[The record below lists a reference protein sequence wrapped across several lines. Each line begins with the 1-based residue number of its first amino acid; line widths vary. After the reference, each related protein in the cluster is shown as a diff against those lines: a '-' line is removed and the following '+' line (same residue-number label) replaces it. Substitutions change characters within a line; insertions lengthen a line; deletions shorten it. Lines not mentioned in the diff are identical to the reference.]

1 MARIRH
7 GRRGFAAAM
16 VAVALVSGCST
27 AVSAPSITAP
37 PPTTQSTT
45 AAARIKP
52 VSVEI
57 PKIGAKSSL
66 VPVGLTTDGALD
78 VPPTSQPLQA
88 AWYGLGPMPGEVG
101 PSVVLGHV
109 DGDGKPGIF
118 HQLTKLT
125 PGDEVLI
132 AREDGSTLTFVVRRL
147 QQVRKDAFPTEEVYG
162 DTAGPEL
169 RLITCGGS
177 FDRATGNYRDNVIAY
192 AGPKSG

>member
-1 MARIRH
+1 
-7 GRRGFAAAM
+7 M
-16 VAVALVSGCST
+16 VALILLSGCAT
-27 AVSAPSITAP
+27 AVSTPSITSSSESSAP
-37 PPTTQSTT
+37 PPASQSTT

-57 PKIGAKSSL
+57 PKIRAKSSL
-66 VPVGLTTDGALD
+66 VPVGLAADGTLE

-88 AWYGLGPMPGEVG
+88 AWYELGPMPGEVG

-118 HQLTKLT
+118 HQLTKLA

-132 AREDGSTLTFVVRRL
+132 AREDGSTVTFVVRRL
-147 QQVRKDAFPTEEVYG
+147 QQVAKDAFPTEEVYG

-192 AGPKSG
+192 ATPKSG

>member
-1 MARIRH
+1 M
-7 GRRGFAAAM
+7 
-16 VAVALVSGCST
+16 SS
-27 AVSAPSITAP
+27 AP
-37 PPTTQSTT
+37 PPVSQSTAATQSTT
-45 AAARIKP
+45 TAARIKP

-66 VPVGLTTDGALD
+66 VPVGLTADGALD

-88 AWYGLGPMPGEVG
+88 AWYELGPTPGEVG

-109 DGDGKPGIF
+109 DGDGNPGIF

-132 AREDGSTLTFVVRRL
+132 AREDGSTVTFVVRRL
-147 QQVRKDAFPTEEVYG
+147 QQVAKDAFPTEEVYG

-177 FDRATGNYRDNVIAY
+177 FDRATGNYRDNIIAY
-192 AGPKSG
+192 ATPKSG

>member
-1 MARIRH
+1 M
-7 GRRGFAAAM
+7 
-16 VAVALVSGCST
+16 ST
-27 AVSAPSITAP
+27 PSITSSSESSAP
-37 PPTTQSTT
+37 PPASQSTT

-57 PKIGAKSSL
+57 PKIRAKSSL
-66 VPVGLTTDGALD
+66 VPVGLAADGTLE

-88 AWYGLGPMPGEVG
+88 AWYELGPMPGEVG

-118 HQLTKLT
+118 HQLTKLA

-132 AREDGSTLTFVVRRL
+132 AREDGSTVTFVVRRL
-147 QQVRKDAFPTEEVYG
+147 QQVAKDAFPTEEVYG

-192 AGPKSG
+192 ATPKSG